1 MKQGNIIPIEVPEKF
16 NNPHGFEVDEDNNIS
31 FFHITEHGRELEI
44 LKGDNGYIELPEG
57 YTFICTNRDATEE
70 QKTKLCYVKDFA
82 GRGLFHVFGKY
93 YPTEVTT
100 QLHKSWTSLLK
111 SLGADQGTKALL
123 KKD

>member
-1 MKQGNIIPIEVPEKF
+1 MKQIGNIIAIEVPETTTEISVR
-16 NNPHGFEVDEDNNIS
+16 HG
-31 FFHITEHGRELEI
+31 ELRI
-44 LKGDNGYIELPEG
+44 LAYKGPVKRHSLPPG
-57 YTFICTNRDATEE
+57 NWTFICTNRDATEE

-100 QLHKSWTSLLK
+100 QLHKSWTSLLN